1 MDDGRNGRIDR
12 HSVSDLQKPT
22 IKQQRKT
29 PNKEIKKL
37 SKSVVIKGD
46 SDTGDVAE
54 VHTWWL

>member
-1 MDDGRNGRIDR
+1 MDDSRNGRIDR

-37 SKSVVIKGD
+37 SKSVAIKGD
-46 SDTGDVAE
+46 PDTGDVAE
-54 VHTWWL
+54 VHT